1 MRPGKAISV
10 WTLVLALLAW
20 HAAPAAAEEPA
31 GTRSADLELVLA
43 ADASGSVDPDE
54 WRLQLVG
61 ISEAFRDPLVMSAIQ
76 SGPKQRIAVALV
88 VWADASRS
96 KDASDW
102 HMIDSPASATAF
114 SETVAQFPRR
124 VEGGTGI
131 GSAIAEAVR
140 MIQYNDIESS
150 RQVIDVSGDGT
161 ETPAREDSTILLPA
175 ARNMAAA
182 FGITVNGLAIVN
194 EVHNLDRYYRAN
206 VIFGP
211 GSFVMKAKN
220 YVDFRTAL
228 RDKLVREIA
237 ATVAWRDDGGRRQL
251 AAK

>member
-1 MRPGKAISV
+1 MRPSTTIGYLMAMIGFMM
-10 WTLVLALLAW
+10 A
-20 HAAPAAAEEPA
+20 AAPAAAEDPG

-61 ISEAFRDPLVMSAIQ
+61 IAEAFRDPLVITAIQ

-102 HMIDSPASATAF
+102 HMIDSPDAAQAF
-114 SETVAQFPRR
+114 SNTVAQFPRR

-140 MIQYNDIESS
+140 MIQYNDIDSP

-161 ETPAREDSTILLPA
+161 ETPAREDTTILLPA

-194 EVHNLDRYYRAN
+194 EVHNLDRYYKAN

-237 ATVAWRDDGGRRQL
+237 ATVAWRDDGALPQL
-251 AAK
+251 AAR